1 MPTSENCSFPLPGVL
16 VTSIT
21 KTKIAPC
28 LGDCFAQHLMLRNC
42 QAEVGKI
49 SAIISFK
56 TSFINAVYFVTVHLL
71 PKEHIS
77 GIMNA
82 FIEILRDEHIEEDS
96 IAFVI
101 QKFSNMLKPSAAES
115 NFLLESSDEWL
126 DSLVDVLCST
136 KHIQPESFS
145 MLLEMWKHGAS
156 YSIHCRCQSAVT
168 VIKRKLLA
176 IPECGM
182 AERLVEVF
190 QHILELELQQNDP
203 EALCLIVRQVLLTDA
218 EWTGWMKEATSCDL
232 MAKEIM
238 SGNYCHFVP
247 ITNNF
252 KPVQLNSWAGLLNA
266 AFMVSS
272 IMVHNQDTF
281 EKDRTEIIPNIFFAS
296 AVADLLQETNRN
308 RTKVSLTI

>member
-1 MPTSENCSFPLPGVL
+1 V
-16 VTSIT
+16 
-21 KTKIAPC
+21 
-28 LGDCFAQHLMLRNC
+28 QHLMLRNC
-42 QAEVGKI
+42 QVEVSKI
-49 SAIISFK
+49 SAIIVFK
-56 TSFINAVYFVTVHLL
+56 TPFVNTFPFVAVLLL

-96 IAFVI
+96 IACVV
-101 QKFSNMLKPSAAES
+101 QKFSNILKPSAAES
-115 NFLLESSDEWL
+115 NVLLESSDEWL
-126 DSLVDVLCST
+126 DSLVDVLCSST
-136 KHIQPESFS
+136 HIQPESFS
-145 MLLEMWKHGAS
+145 ILLEMWKHGAS
-156 YSIHCRCQSAVT
+156 FSIHCRCQSAVT
-168 VIKRKLLA
+168 VIKRKLLT

-203 EALCLIVRQVLLTDA
+203 EALRLLVRQVLLTDA
-218 EWTGWMKEATSCDL
+218 EWMGWMKDANSCDL

-252 KPVQLNSWAGLLNA
+252 KPVQLNNWVGLLNA
-266 AFMVSS
+266 AFVVSS

-281 EKDRTEIIPNIFFAS
+281 EKDRTELIPNIFFAS
-296 AVADLLQETNRN
+296 AVADLLQEINRN
-308 RTKVSLTI
+308 RTKVSLKIY